1 MKPMTTYKLKHNRVT
16 WTNIIHPTPD
26 DVEALRA
33 DYPFI
38 HPLNLEDILS
48 PMERPK
54 LDEDDD
60 YLFLVLHFPQWDP
73 VQRLSRSKEL
83 NIIIGRGSVVTIH
96 DGTLRPLARIFQ
108 QCESSEDARH
118 RYMGRG
124 ANHTFYEIVD
134 SMVDYIFPMLRKIDK
149 NIQRIEE
156 GIFTQD
162 MRRVIREITL
172 VRRDVIAMRRIIRQQ
187 VPVLSELEDTTH
199 PIIQEEFEEYF
210 GDLSDHINKARDYI
224 DEDLEIVGNL
234 ADTADM
240 LANHR
245 INEVMRILTVI
256 SVIMLPLTLLSSVYG
271 MNVPL
276 PLQNDPSAFILISIG
291 MVLITVLL
299 LLYFRRQGWL

>member
-1 MKPMTTYKLKHNRVT
+1 MTTYRLQHNRVT

-26 DVEALRA
+26 DVESLRA

-73 VQRLSRSKEL
+73 VQRLTRSKEL
-83 NIIIGRGSVVTIH
+83 NIIIGRGYVVTIH
-96 DGTLRPLARIFQ
+96 DGTLKPLARMFQ
-108 QCESSEDARH
+108 QCENEEDARQ

-124 ANHTFYEIVD
+124 ANHTFYAIID
-134 SMVDYIFPMLRKIDK
+134 QLVDYIFPMLRKIDK
-149 NIQRIEE
+149 NIQQVEE
-156 GIFTQD
+156 EIFTQEA
-162 MRRVIREITL
+162 RRIIREITL

-187 VPVLSELEDTTH
+187 VPVITQLEEATH

-210 GDLSDHINKARDYI
+210 GDLADHINKARDYI

-256 SVIMLPLTLLSSVYG
+256 SVIMLPLTLISSIYG
-271 MNVPL
+271 MNVLL
-276 PLQNDPSAFILISIG
+276 PMQDDQHAFTIIIVG
-291 MVLITVLL
+291 MVVLTAIL
-299 LLYFRRQGWL
+299 LVYFRRQRWL

>member
-1 MKPMTTYKLKHNRVT
+1 MTTYRLHHNRVT

-26 DVEALRA
+26 DVESLRA
-33 DYPFI
+33 DYPFV

-73 VQRLSRSKEL
+73 VQRLTRSKEL
-83 NIIIGRGSVVTIH
+83 NLIVGRGYVVTIH
-96 DGTLRPLARIFQ
+96 DGTLKPLARMFQ
-108 QCESSEDARH
+108 QCENEEDARQ

-124 ANHTFYEIVD
+124 ANHMFYAIVD
-134 SMVDYIFPMLRKIDK
+134 LLIDYIFPMLRKIDK
-149 NIQRIEE
+149 NIQQVEE
-156 GIFTQD
+156 EIFTQD
-162 MRRVIREITL
+162 TRRVVREITL

-187 VPVLSELEDTTH
+187 VPVIAQLEQTTH

-210 GDLSDHINKARDYI
+210 GDLADHISKARDYI

-240 LANHR
+240 LASHR

-256 SVIMLPLTLLSSVYG
+256 SVIMLPLTLISSIYG
-271 MNVPL
+271 MNVLL
-276 PLQNDPSAFILISIG
+276 PMQDDRHAFTIIIVG
-291 MVLITVLL
+291 MVVLTVILL
-299 LLYFRRQGWL
+299 VYFRRQRWL